1 MKADDG
7 EMEREKKRVYCMH
20 CVRLEAALMSLDGK
34 GLVLLLLLS
43 NDNFFFFSNDNLVVP
58 HSACCIV
65 CLFVCGIS
73 LTSGQLINELFP
85 DCTRSCFC
93 KLFYAAGAVTAS
105 MR

>member
-1 MKADDG
+1 MCKIA
-7 EMEREKKRVYCMH
+7 
-20 CVRLEAALMSLDGK
+20 RLYGVSK
-34 GLVLLLLLS
+34 GR
-43 NDNFFFFSNDNLVVP
+43 FWK
-58 HSACCIV
+58 V

-93 KLFYAAGAVTAS
+93 KLLYAAGALTAS